1 MSRFAESRIARIAA
15 PLVFAAL
22 ALGLWQLYC
31 AVSGVS
37 ESSLPRPTVVAESL
51 WRDWGDLGFGHSA
64 WVTLREILLGY
75 LLAIVLGVL
84 LAVAIR
90 SSPLVERALYPWLV
104 VSQMV
109 PIPAL
114 APILVL
120 WAGFGIWPKVIVI
133 ALVSFFP
140 IAVNTIDGLRAVDP
154 QLLRL
159 LRTMRASAWQRF
171 RHARLPAAL
180 PFVFSGLKIS
190 AALAVIGAVFA
201 EWVGAS
207 EGLGHLILVLNNATN
222 TPAMFAVIFLLAL
235 IGIALFAAVSLLQR
249 LLLPWYFD
257 PRR

>member
-1 MSRFAESRIARIAA
+1 MSSLVEHRLVRILA
-15 PLVFAAL
+15 PLAFAL
-22 ALGLWQLYC
+22 VVLGLWQLYC
-31 AVSGVS
+31 VLSGVG
-37 ESSLPRPTVVAESL
+37 ESSLPKPTRVAESL
-51 WRDWGDLGFGHSA
+51 WQDWAELGFGHSA
-64 WVTLREILLGY
+64 WVTFKEILLGY
-75 LLAIVLGVL
+75 ALAIVLGVT

-120 WAGFGIWPKVIVI
+120 WLGFDIWPKVIVI

-154 QLLRL
+154 RMLRM
-159 LRTMRASAWQRF
+159 LRTMRASPWQRF

-180 PFVFSGLKIS
+180 PYVFSGLKIA

-235 IGIALFAAVSLLQR
+235 IGIVLFAIVALVQR
-249 LLLPWYFD
+249 LLLPWYFE